1 MHSCKLPTSPYCIH
15 NVLGGESGTEGMRWK
30 SVAGSFV
37 PLEAAYGHAAYTYEY
52 AAADF
57 ISHTHPCCPYNR
69 QYGQVAFVFWGAGYH
84 QTDLAASLPGPRQR
98 ARRAHRQSRNG
109 EIPHRLHSPS

>member
-15 NVLGGESGTEGMRWK
+15 NVLGGESSTEGMRWK

-52 AAADF
+52 ADADF
-57 ISHTHPCCPYNR
+57 ISHTPPCCPYNR
-69 QYGQVAFVFWGAGYH
+69 QYGQGAFVFWGSGHH
-84 QTDLAASLPGPRQR
+84 QIDLGASLAGPPQKGRGAPR
-98 ARRAHRQSRNG
+98 PSRHCGN
-109 EIPHRLHSPS
+109 PHR